1 LYDAAVLAINGGA
14 LSTAMGIEADGTDA
28 SIGGG
33 CCCCCWSGC
42 CGCVVVVEVVAAVV
56 VAAIVVAVLPRAG
69 VTPRDKNR
77 AAAANTLADV
87 PRLLVVGNVTVEED
101 LPWEKEAS
109 PSANMTTKGKV
120 SKVDKF
126 DAMFDDDNDSPF

>member
-1 LYDAAVLAINGGA
+1 MLYTFLNPEAEEETTPTP
-14 LSTAMGIEADGTDA
+14 TAT
-28 SIGGG
+28 
-33 CCCCCWSGC
+33 
-42 CGCVVVVEVVAAVV
+42 
-56 VAAIVVAVLPRAG
+56 
-69 VTPRDKNR
+69 
-77 AAAANTLADV
+77 
-87 PRLLVVGNVTVEED
+87 NVTVEED